1 MNLIELCEKI
11 YEYDNFI
18 IIPHVNPDGDS
29 VGSSLSLCTLLRKM
43 GKTAYIADIKNNMP
57 KNMEFLS
64 VDGFVAPKEFAFK
77 TAFAVDC
84 ADKLRLF
91 DVEIFDACDASFSI
105 DHHVTNNSFAKYSY
119 VDSKASATGEI
130 VHSIAKCLDISLDK
144 DVAKYLFCS
153 ISSDTG
159 NFKFSNTTSK
169 TFKIAA
175 DLYDIYGEFSDITRA
190 MFDEVTLNQ
199 LKANEYVLSNLKMLM
214 DGKIA
219 LTSVHYEYLEQNGL
233 SFDDV
238 EFLSSLPRR
247 IKGVEVGVFVKIKKD
262 EIKVSLRSNKYIDVS
277 KIAALFGGGGHVRAS
292 GVSFY
297 DTSFDDV
304 CEKLIKAIENEIKK
318 RNEWYK
324 RNNCNK

>member
-1 MNLIELCEKI
+1 MLSLIDVCKKI
-11 YEYDNFI
+11 YDYDNFI
-18 IIPHVNPDGDS
+18 IIPHINPDGDAA
-29 VGSSLSLCTLLRKM
+29 GSAMALCTILRKI

-57 KNMEFLS
+57 NNVEFL
-64 VDGFVAPKEFAFK
+64 DIAGFIAPKDYAFK

-84 ADKLRLF
+84 ADKARLF
-91 DVEIFDACDASFSI
+91 DVETFDKCEVSFSI
-105 DHHVTNNSFAKYSY
+105 DHHVTNNEFADYCY

-130 VHSIAKCLDISLDK
+130 IYEILKNLNIELNKQLAQ
-144 DVAKYLFCS
+144 YLFCS

-169 TFKIAA
+169 TFRIVA
-175 DLYDIYGEFSDITRA
+175 DLYDVYGEFSDLTRI

-199 LKANEYVLSNLKMLM
+199 LKANEYVLSNLKLLM

-219 LTSVHYEYLEQNGL
+219 LTFVHYEYLEQNGL
-233 SFDDV
+233 EFDDV

-247 IKGVEVGVFVKIKKD
+247 IKCVEVGVFVKIRKD
-262 EIKVSLRSNKYIDVS
+262 EIKVSLRSNKYVDVS
-277 KIAALFGGGGHVRAS
+277 KIASLFGGGGHIRAS

-297 DTSFDDV
+297 NTSFDDV

-318 RNEWYK
+318 RYE
-324 RNNCNK
+324 